1 MPGWSIGSREQHF
14 DAIMAPNMKKWIRR
28 QLQANG
34 VLFVLIA
41 VVAVGVLGYSFFS
54 KGDGAQQQTYVVQRG
69 DFLQQVSVSGKV
81 VAAQDVELGFSQSG
95 RVTYVRGKVGDRV
108 AAGALVAEI
117 ENSDL
122 RANVSQ
128 KQAVVASQQAK
139 LDSLKQGTRPE
150 DIAVAESAVSG
161 AETALEQANQAVVN
175 AISDA
180 YAKSDDAIHNQLDQ
194 FISNPRS
201 MNPQLTFTTTATQL
215 AINIP
220 SKRITIEK
228 TLSDWQSSI
237 SLLTA
242 SSNLSGA
249 ASQAQKNLGTV
260 ADMLSDAGAAL
271 AQAVPSAA
279 ISQST
284 ISAYTSD
291 IATARSTINASV
303 IAINTAL
310 TTQKAA
316 VASLDSARKN
326 LALKAAGSTSA
337 DIAAQAAQVQAAQA
351 DLENAQA
358 QLAKTRITAPF
369 AGVISMMDAKV
380 GKIISPNVA
389 EITLIGNGAF
399 QIESYI
405 PEINIAMIKVGDTAI
420 VTLDA
425 YGTEV
430 PFEAEVVS
438 IDPAE
443 TIKDGVS
450 TYRAVLQFAAH
461 DSRIKSGMTA
471 SVVITTQKKSGVI
484 AIPQGFV
491 FERDGAKY
499 VTVRSGEATTDRQVA
514 TGDVSSIG
522 HVEILSG
529 INEGETVVAPAQ

>member
-1 MPGWSIGSREQHF
+1 
-14 DAIMAPNMKKWIRR
+14 MKKWVHR
-28 QLQANG
+28 QFQENG

-41 VVAVGVLGYSFFS
+41 VVVVGVLAYSFLS
-54 KGDGAQQQTYVVQRG
+54 RGNDAQQQTYVVEIG

-81 VAAQDVELGFSQSG
+81 VAAQDVDLGFSQSG

-122 RANVSQ
+122 RATVLQ

-139 LDSLKQGTRPE
+139 LDSLKAGTRPE
-150 DIAVAESAVSG
+150 DIAVAESSVRG
-161 AETALEQANQAVVN
+161 AETALEQANQSVVN

-180 YAKSDDAIHNQLDQ
+180 YAKSDDAIRNQLDQ

-201 MNPQLTFTTTATQL
+201 TNPQLTFTTTATQL

-220 SKRITIEK
+220 AKRITIEK
-228 TLSDWQSSI
+228 TLSDWQGLLSV
-237 SLLTA
+237 LTA
-242 SSNLSGA
+242 SSDLLVA
-249 ASQAQKNLGTV
+249 ASQAQKNLGMV
-260 ADMLSDAGAAL
+260 ADILSDAGAAL
-271 AQAVPSAA
+271 AQSVSSAA
-279 ISQST
+279 VSQST
-284 ISAYTSD
+284 ISTYISD
-291 IATARSTINASV
+291 IATARSTINTSV
-303 IAINTAL
+303 VAINTAL
-310 TTQKAA
+310 TAQKAA
-316 VASLDSARKN
+316 VASLDSARKS
-326 LALKAAGSTSA
+326 LALKKAGSTQS

-351 DLENAQA
+351 DLESAQA
-358 QLAKTRITAPF
+358 QLGKTRLVAPF

-380 GKIISPNVA
+380 GKIVSPNVA

-405 PEINIAMIKVGDTAI
+405 PEINIAMIKMGDTAV

-425 YGTEV
+425 YGAEV

-443 TIKDGVS
+443 TVKDGVS
-450 TYRAVLQFAAH
+450 RYRAVLQFSAH
-461 DSRIKSGMTA
+461 DARIKSGMTA
-471 SVVITTQKKSGVI
+471 SVVITTQKKSGVMT
-484 AIPQGFV
+484 IPQGFV

-499 VTVRSGEATTDRQVA
+499 VTVHAGETTIDRQVA

-529 INEGETVVAPAQ
+529 LNEGETVVAPAQ